1 MIAQHEQQ
9 HDETMLATHQLRR
22 GPAVLDAP
30 APPPAPADAA
40 GLPREVLVPAGPFTQ
55 GTSTDPWA
63 LDNERPAHRVQLA
76 AFLLDTAPVTNAAYQ
91 EFIADGGYH
100 EPRWWTPEGW
110 EHRRQAGL
118 IAPLFWR
125 RDGEGWLRLRFGR
138 ESRSPATNRCVHVC
152 WYEADAYA
160 RWAGRRL
167 PTEAEWEKA
176 ARHDPAADRSLRHP
190 WGDARP
196 GTAPRQPRPAPPPA
210 RPGRQL
216 PGRGRA
222 LRCPATARRRL
233 GVDLHRLRPLP
244 GLHGLPLPGVLGGL
258 LRPGVQGPAR
268 RLVRRRP
275 GGLPGDLP
283 QLGLP
288 DPAAD
293 LRRLPHRPR
302 RGPRRVRLMCRHL
315 AYLGPPTTLGEV
327 LLAPA
332 HSLFRQSW
340 APRRQ
345 RHGTV
350 NADGFGIGWYPPV
363 ADQAVADQAV
373 ADQAAADEAATEHE
387 DPLPARYRR
396 ALPIW
401 ADPDLPD
408 LARTLRSHAFLAAV
422 RSATGGTAREA
433 TAAAPFREDR
443 WLFSHNGVVRDWT
456 RLPLDGTGLEPA
468 DLLGLEAHVDS
479 ALLWALVARRL
490 RQGEPAG
497 LALAGV
503 VRRVAEARPQA
514 RLNLLLT
521 DGGTIA
527 ATRHGDTLWYRTA
540 PGQVLVASE
549 PDHADLD
556 AASAPGSD
564 DWQEVPDHSLLLA
577 SPGSVRIVPLRAP
590 AARPRPLP
598 PYRPNENGPHR
609 MNDRFTLQRHLPA
622 DFFAATLRAD
632 VLQGLAEPPRTL
644 PPKWFYD
651 ERGSRLFEE
660 ITRLPEYYPTRAEQE
675 ILTRRAP
682 DIARATR
689 ARSLVELGSG
699 SSRKTRLLLNAL
711 TAAGTLQRYT
721 PLDVSDS
728 ALTEAGEALGRDYPS
743 LRISAVVTDF
753 EHDLALTDE
762 PGPRLVAFLGGTLGN
777 LDTAGRAA
785 FYAALRR
792 TLSADDT
799 LLLGAD
805 LVKDPAVLVAAYDDS
820 QGVTAAFNKNVLNV
834 LNRELDAGFDP
845 EAFDHLAVWN
855 AAEERIEMR
864 LRSRA
869 HQLVPVKALDLE
881 LDLDAGEE
889 IRTEISVKF
898 RREGLT
904 AELDA
909 AGFTV
914 RHWWTD
920 AAGRFA
926 LLLAVPSR

>member
-1 MIAQHEQQ
+1 
-9 HDETMLATHQLRR
+9 
-22 GPAVLDAP
+22 
-30 APPPAPADAA
+30 
-40 GLPREVLVPAGPFTQ
+40 
-55 GTSTDPWA
+55 
-63 LDNERPAHRVQLA
+63 
-76 AFLLDTAPVTNAAYQ
+76 
-91 EFIADGGYH
+91 
-100 EPRWWTPEGW
+100 
-110 EHRRQAGL
+110 
-118 IAPLFWR
+118 
-125 RDGEGWLRLRFGR
+125 
-138 ESRSPATNRCVHVC
+138 
-152 WYEADAYA
+152 
-160 RWAGRRL
+160 
-167 PTEAEWEKA
+167 
-176 ARHDPAADRSLRHP
+176 
-190 WGDARP
+190 
-196 GTAPRQPRPAPPPA
+196 
-210 RPGRQL
+210 
-216 PGRGRA
+216 
-222 LRCPATARRRL
+222 
-233 GVDLHRLRPLP
+233 
-244 GLHGLPLPGVLGGL
+244 
-258 LRPGVQGPAR
+258 
-268 RLVRRRP
+268 
-275 GGLPGDLP
+275 
-283 QLGLP
+283 
-288 DPAAD
+288 
-293 LRRLPHRPR
+293 
-302 RGPRRVRLMCRHL
+302 MCRHL

-327 LLAPA
+327 LLAPE
-332 HSLFRQSW
+332 HSLFEQSW
-340 APRRQ
+340 APRLQ

-350 NADGFGIGWYPPV
+350 NADGFGFGWYPP
-363 ADQAVADQAV
+363 AGDG
-373 ADQAAADEAATEHE
+373 AAEDGSAEDGEVRGTDGEAEV
-387 DPLPARYRR
+387 PLPARYRR

-422 RSATGGTAREA
+422 RSATDGTGREA
-433 TAAAPFREDR
+433 AAAAPFREGR
-443 WLFSHNGVVRDWT
+443 WLFSHNGAVRDWA

-503 VRRVAEARPQA
+503 VRRVAEARPEA

-521 DGGTIA
+521 DGSTVA
-527 ATRHGDTLWYRTA
+527 AIRHGDTLWYRAA
-540 PGQVLVASE
+540 PGRVLVASE
-549 PDHADLD
+549 PDRAGPVT
-556 AASAPGSD
+556 PGGLPQGLTD
-564 DWQEVPDHSLLLA
+564 DWHEVPDHSLLLA
-577 SPGSVRIVPLRAP
+577 SPGSVRIVPLRA
-590 AARPRPLP
+590 AAPRPRPLP
-598 PYRPNENGPHR
+598 PYRPHENGPHR
-609 MNDRFTLQRHLPA
+609 MNDRFTLERRLPR
-622 DFFAATLRAD
+622 DFFDATLRAD

-699 SSRKTRLLLNAL
+699 SSRKTRLLLDAL

-728 ALTEAGEALGRDYPS
+728 ALTEAGEALGRDYPA

-777 LDTAGRAA
+777 LDTDGRTA
-785 FYAALRR
+785 FYGALRR

-820 QGVTAAFNKNVLNV
+820 QGVTAAFDKNVLNV

-845 EAFDHLAVWN
+845 DAFDHLAVWN
-855 AAEERIEMR
+855 TAEERIEMR

-869 HQLVPVKALDLE
+869 QQQVPVKALDLT
-881 LDLDAGEE
+881 LDLEAGEE